1 VKIVKTASG
10 KQNIRLS
17 RNEWQ
22 SIGEMAGWIKTA
34 KQYEVSY
41 SVGFSPEIKKKTV
54 FVNPSKL
61 PEGVTEKDFIAKQ
74 LSKKE
79 GKNVIIVKSI
89 PIGSVSKKHGPNVK
103 DLQKARGEEMRKERQ
118 RRKDREDHE
127 NWLKQKLQE
136 NALPEDIDEGRALPL
151 IEEFEQVKGLGEEE
165 KELSLIEQLERK
177 KKNI

>member
-1 VKIVKTASG
+1 MKIVKTASG

-17 RNEWQ
+17 RSEWQ
-22 SIGEMAGWIKTA
+22 SIGERAGWIKTA

-103 DLQKARGEEMRKERQ
+103 DLQRARGEEMRKERQ
-118 RRKDREDHE
+118 RIKNREDHE
-127 NWLKQKLQE
+127 NWLKQKLKE
-136 NALPEDIDEGRALPL
+136 NDLPEDIDEERALPL